1 MVKTKKNIINKN
13 TTNTKNKISK
23 RKCKTLKN
31 RLGNKKKSKIQRGGS
46 SNFAQARKAIENQDA
61 KTTELLKEAQE
72 KKKQKNAEFSQISN
86 QLTLEERKAD
96 RNTLALR
103 KKVQNEKNA
112 RLAAEQT
119 QAVLSNRNSEKQK
132 RIEETSQSDRET
144 AISNAEILGRQ
155 KEQRQLIGAERLKT
169 QKEINNEF
177 EKKRLAFEAS
187 KTPAI
192 PEALQAKP
200 PIPAPYV
207 PVEQQQEALE
217 SEAEAEAEAEA
228 ELQEAL
234 PEIPVEISQTQ
245 IPVEEVAQQTKPPIP
260 APYVPALQAPIQ
272 EAVFQRQPGF
282 KAESRTNFTTKLRE
296 KKVEK
301 ESDQPA
307 LQEQALQPPPALQS
321 QKKQVMNNNLRANIN
336 RRLQGAHESKKRGN
350 EASRL
355 KKEREQAQQE
365 LKAQQAQQAL
375 KAQQELKAQQAPLP
389 QQKSKFCYI

>member
-207 PVEQQQEALE
+207 PVEQQKEALE
-217 SEAEAEAEAEA
+217 SEAETEA

-234 PEIPVEISQTQ
+234 PEIPVETSQTQ
-245 IPVEEVAQQTKPPIP
+245 IPIEQALQTQTLQVETLQNK
-260 APYVPALQAPIQ
+260 PALQAPIQ

-296 KKVEK
+296 QKVEK
-301 ESDQPA
+301 EPEQPA
-307 LQEQALQPPPALQS
+307 LQEQALSPKPEPAQVIS
-321 QKKQVMNNNLRANIN
+321 RQVMNNNLRANIN

-375 KAQQELKAQQAPLP
+375 KAQQELKAPQAPLP